1 MLPAEVFS
9 EKTAVGSAGGGF
21 FLARKN
27 ASVGDRCAIA
37 AEGMPPA
44 AGGMFRL
51 ACCVCF
57 VAYLLLAACARGSAP
72 DATVRTTG
80 DVQVYGVYRTHAQFA
95 D

>member
-1 MLPAEVFS
+1 
-9 EKTAVGSAGGGF
+9 
-21 FLARKN
+21 
-27 ASVGDRCAIA
+27 
-37 AEGMPPA
+37 
-44 AGGMFRL
+44 MFRL